1 MVACVAGAFQRG
13 SKILQFNGSQRIT
26 CDQAFFFSGKGKT
39 KVSQTKREEGPPD
52 RRLLN
57 GQMRLINYQLK
68 YLPQLSTA
76 SRDFGTTIKFLR
88 LDGRRIRINCMW
100 YRSRF
105 EQSRFSS
112 HLSSLFPGGR
122 ENSWEFLVDIH
133 INLSSSPEIHH

>member
-76 SRDFGTTIKFLR
+76 SRDSQRFWHNDQIFTP
-88 LDGRRIRINCMW
+88 GRPKNTLINCMW

-112 HLSSLFPGGR
+112 HLSSLFPGGGGTPG
-122 ENSWEFLVDIH
+122 NSWWTYI
-133 INLSSSPEIHH
+133 

>member
-13 SKILQFNGSQRIT
+13 SKILQFNGSQRTT
-26 CDQAFFFSGKGKT
+26 CDQAFFSSGKGKT
-39 KVSQTKREEGPPD
+39 KVSQTKREDGPPD

-57 GQMRLINYQLK
+57 GQMRLTNYQLK

-88 LDGRRIRINCMW
+88 LDGMW

-122 ENSWEFLVDIH
+122 GNSWEFLVDIH
-133 INLSSSPEIHH
+133 INLSSSPEIHP

>member
-1 MVACVAGAFQRG
+1 MSTIFADLRIEVRRYRRMDIKGFNVVLETFSFDLKVQKQLDPTVACVAGAFQRG

-68 YLPQLSTA
+68 YLSQLSTA
-76 SRDFGTTIKFLR
+76 SRDFGATIKFLR
-88 LDGRRIRINCMW
+88 LDGRRI
-100 YRSRF
+100 
-105 EQSRFSS
+105 
-112 HLSSLFPGGR
+112 L
-122 ENSWEFLVDIH
+122 
-133 INLSSSPEIHH
+133 

>member
-26 CDQAFFFSGKGKT
+26 FEQAFFFSGKGKT

-88 LDGRRIRINCMW
+88 LDGRRI
-100 YRSRF
+100 
-105 EQSRFSS
+105 
-112 HLSSLFPGGR
+112 L
-122 ENSWEFLVDIH
+122 
-133 INLSSSPEIHH
+133 